1 MKFLY
6 FIPILLL
13 ITSCD
18 PVRILTLK
26 TKAESTS
33 IKIYLKNNKIMGFE
47 KSGNPIEVS
56 AQKEKDFTAY
66 FTIGYW
72 DDENIQQNLTQ
83 NIDSIVIQTNK
94 RKEFYKSPESIQQ
107 FLKKNRKIFSKSK
120 IEITR

>member
-1 MKFLY
+1 MKILY

-18 PVRILTLK
+18 PVRVFTLK

-33 IKIYLKNNKIMGFE
+33 IKIYLKNNNIMGFE
-47 KSGNPIEVS
+47 KSGNPVEVS
-56 AQKEKDFTAY
+56 AQKEKEFSAY

-72 DDENIQQNLTQ
+72 DNENIQHNLTQ

-94 RKEFYKSPESIQQ
+94 
-107 FLKKNRKIFSKSK
+107 KKNSINHQKIFNNF
-120 IEITR
+120 